1 MDWENNLNVLKKGYV
16 KIHLGDSTYRVRLL
30 TLVLFGAALLVLIA
44 AILVLILAHACA
56 PAGEEGGAAGSPS
69 APAAS
74 ASASVPLPA
83 ETPGSSQLPNL
94 SGDASLTGSS
104 APSESPDA
112 SAGPSASPD
121 ASGSDDFVT
130 IELNAN
136 EARVAEVQQKLI
148 DLYYMVYPDT
158 KDGKPT
164 TTTFFG
170 SITSAAVRVF
180 QSRNDLP
187 ETGKVDKAT
196 YDKLMSKGAKAYIMH
211 QGDKCDMVK
220 QIQLLLKEKG
230 YLEAEATGQCG
241 EKTIEA
247 VKAFQKAKGLTQDG
261 NAGPGTL
268 KELLG
273 Y

>member
-69 APAAS
+69 APAVS

-83 ETPGSSQLPNL
+83 ETPGTPQLPD
-94 SGDASLTGSS
+94 SGDTSLTGSS
-104 APSESPDA
+104 APSESPDT
-112 SAGPSASPD
+112 SATPSASPD
-121 ASGSDDFVT
+121 AGGRDDFVT

-196 YDKLMSKGAKAYIMH
+196 YDKLMSKDAKAYIMH
-211 QGDKCDMVK
+211 QGDKCEMVK

>member
-1 MDWENNLNVLKKGYV
+1 MDWENIANVLKKGYV

-30 TLVLFGAALLVLIA
+30 TLVLFGVAIVVLIA
-44 AILVLILAHACA
+44 AILVLVLANTCA
-56 PAGEEGGAAGSPS
+56 PAEGNGDVSGSPS
-69 APAAS
+69 APISS
-74 ASASVPLPA
+74 ASATIPVV
-83 ETPGSSQLPNL
+83 TPSLEQSPNP

-104 APSESPDA
+104 EPSTSPDA
-112 SAGPSASPD
+112 SSEPSPSADVS
-121 ASGSDDFVT
+121 SGDGFVT
-130 IELNAN
+130 IEINAN
-136 EARVAEVQQKLI
+136 EERVAVVQQKLI

-164 TTTFFG
+164 TTTLYG

-180 QSRNDLP
+180 QSRNGLP

-196 YDKLMSKGAKAYIMH
+196 YDKLMSSDAKAYIMH
-211 QGDKCDMVK
+211 QGDKWDMVK
-220 QIQLLLKEKG
+220 QIQLILKEKG
-230 YLEAEATGQCG
+230 YLDAEVTGQCG

-247 VKAFQKAKGLTQDG
+247 VKAFQKAKGLTADG

>member
-1 MDWENNLNVLKKGYV
+1 MDWENTLNVLKKGYV

-30 TLVLFGAALLVLIA
+30 TLVLFGAAIIVLIA
-44 AILVLILAHACA
+44 AILVLVLANACA
-56 PAGEEGGAAGSPS
+56 PAAGNGDVSGSPS
-69 APAAS
+69 APVSS
-74 ASASVPLPA
+74 ATATIPV
-83 ETPGSSQLPNL
+83 ETPSMEQPATP
-94 SGDASLTGSS
+94 SGDAPLTGSS
-104 APSESPDA
+104 EPSI
-112 SAGPSASPD
+112 SPD
-121 ASGSDDFVT
+121 ASGNPSPSADVSSGNDFVT
-130 IELNAN
+130 IEINAN
-136 EARVAEVQQKLI
+136 EERVAVVQQKLI

-164 TTTFFG
+164 TTTLYG

-196 YDKLMSKGAKAYIMH
+196 YDKLMSSDAKAYIMH
-211 QGDKCDMVK
+211 QGDKWEMVK
-220 QIQLLLKEKG
+220 QIQLLLKDKG
-230 YLEAEATGQCG
+230 YLDAEVTGQCG

-247 VKAFQKAKGLTQDG
+247 VKAFQKAKGLTADG

-268 KELLG
+268 KVLLG